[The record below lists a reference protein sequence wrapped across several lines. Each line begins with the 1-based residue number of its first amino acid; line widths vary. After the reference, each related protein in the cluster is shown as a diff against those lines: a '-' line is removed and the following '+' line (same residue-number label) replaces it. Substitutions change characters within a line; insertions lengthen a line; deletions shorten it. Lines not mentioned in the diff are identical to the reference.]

1 MRTSPHPPARAFTL
15 VLALLLAVLV
25 PLTAAGAQPADG
37 VIVVGSA
44 GDADDAVPG
53 SHGCDTHPA
62 DNGLE
67 PPECTL
73 RAAIQEANALPGTQT
88 IVFDIDGA
96 APHVIT
102 PATLLPEVTD
112 PVVIDA
118 TYGAQGPEDHRLIE
132 LDGSAI
138 VDHEENG
145 LLISAGG
152 STVRGLAIHGFS
164 GTGDSN
170 GIMLI
175 GGDGNTIAG
184 NWFGLRADG
193 TPGGWLGDDAIE
205 VTWDGD
211 DPSDGNLI
219 GGAAAADRN
228 VIARSDDD
236 GVDLATSDNT
246 VRGNYIGIGP
256 DGTTAAGNEDAGVV
270 VDAENDV
277 PHGPTGN
284 DIVANVIGANGD
296 DGIQIESD
304 GNLVRG
310 NLVGV
315 AVDGTT
321 PRGNGD
327 EGIEVTG
334 SDNLIGSSPDAAD
347 PTADGNLV
355 AYNAEVGIEV
365 EDGTGNRI
373 LGNRIHANGMIA
385 IDLDVGGD
393 GVVTPNDAGD
403 GDVGPND
410 LQNFPVLDAATT
422 AEVTGRLDS
431 APDAT
436 YTVELFANGSCDP
449 SGHGEAE
456 RLLRRTTVETDG
468 TGAGSFTVAL
478 TGDAVT
484 AGEHVTATATS
495 AVGNTSE
502 LSSCASVVAAE
513 PHQEFCADAP
523 AEPFRDVRPNSTH
536 GPAIAC
542 LASLAITVGITQ
554 DTYGPTHDI
563 SRGQVASLVARSL
576 DWAGIELPDGDDAFD
591 DDDGS
596 THEQAIDRLAAAGIL
611 HGFDDGTFGPTAP
624 ITRAQVAAVVA
635 RAASLSGLRLPASPD
650 AFDDDD
656 GSVHEADIDRLAAA
670 GIVRGVGERRYRP
683 EIPISRAETASLL
696 VRWLETWQARA

>member
-1 MRTSPHPPARAFTL
+1 MRTSHPSTTTGALAL
-15 VLALLLAVLV
+15 VLAMLLVALV
-25 PLTAAGAQPADG
+25 PIAAVEAQPTTDI
-37 VIVVGSA
+37 IVVDST
-44 GDADDAVPG
+44 GDAEDAAPG
-53 SHGCDTHPA
+53 SHACDTHPA

-88 IVFDIDGA
+88 IVFDIDGSG
-96 APHVIT
+96 PHLIA
-102 PATLLPEVTD
+102 PATLLPEVAD
-112 PVVIDA
+112 PAIIDA
-118 TYGAQGPEDHRLIE
+118 STEAQGAEDHRLIE

-138 VDHEENG
+138 DDHEENG

-152 STVRGLAIHGFS
+152 STVRGLAIHSFA

-170 GIMLI
+170 GIMLV

-193 TPGGWLGDDAIE
+193 TPGGRLGDDGIE
-205 VTWDGD
+205 VTWSDDG
-211 DPSDGNLI
+211 PSDGNLI
-219 GGAAAADRN
+219 GGPLRRDRN
-228 VIARSDDD
+228 VIVRTDDD
-236 GVDLATSDNT
+236 GVDLSTSSNT
-246 VRGNYIGIGP
+246 VRGNYIGVGP
-256 DGTTAAGNEDAGVV
+256 NGTTAMGNEATGIV
-270 VDAENDV
+270 VDEENDV

-284 DIVANVIGANGD
+284 DIVDNVIGVNGD

-304 GNLVRG
+304 GNRIRR

-315 AVDGTT
+315 AADGTT

-334 SDNLIGSSPDAAD
+334 SDNLIGSAPDATE
-347 PTADGNLV
+347 PTAAGNLV
-355 AYNAEVGIEV
+355 AHNAEVGIEI
-365 EDGTGNRI
+365 ESGTGNRI
-373 LGNRIHANGMIA
+373 LGNRIHDNGMIA

-393 GVVTPNDAGD
+393 GVTPNDAGD

-410 LQNFPVLDAATT
+410 LQNFPVVDSATT
-422 AEVTGRLDS
+422 AAVRGRLDS
-431 APDAT
+431 TPDAT
-436 YTVELFANGSCDP
+436 FTVELFANASCDP

-456 RLLRRTTVETDG
+456 RLLHRTTVETDG
-468 TGAGSFTVAL
+468 TGAGSFTVTL

-484 AGEHVTATATS
+484 AGEQVTATATS
-495 AVGNTSE
+495 AVGNSSE
-502 LSSCASVVAAE
+502 LSPCASVAAAE

-523 AEPFRDVRPNSTH
+523 AEPFLDVRPSSTH

-554 DTYGPTHDI
+554 DTYGPTRDI

-611 HGFDDGTFGPTAP
+611 HGFDDGTFGPTAA

-635 RAASLSGLRLPASPD
+635 RAASLSGLGLTAGSD

-670 GIVRGVGERRYRP
+670 GIARGVGERRFRP
-683 EIPISRAETASLL
+683 GIPVSRAETASLL
-696 VRWLETWQARA
+696 VRWLQARQARS